1 MLKRKKKKLMTKEEK
16 LGIHMQSTEM
26 MISQSKQNQMAKI

>member
-16 LGIHMQSTEM
+16 LGIHMQSTENDD
-26 MISQSKQNQMAKI
+26 QSIKTKSNG